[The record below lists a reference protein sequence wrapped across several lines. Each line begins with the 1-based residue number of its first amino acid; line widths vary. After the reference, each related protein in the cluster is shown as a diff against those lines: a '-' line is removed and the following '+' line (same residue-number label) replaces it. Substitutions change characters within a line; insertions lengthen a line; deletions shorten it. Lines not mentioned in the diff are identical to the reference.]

1 MTLSQALDASVP
13 DLRRLQ
19 RRRKQVAWFA
29 VVPCALLLAGVES
42 AWRPAL
48 PVAYALITHL
58 GLFLIAACI
67 VGRTW
72 CTLYIGGHKKRR
84 LTVHG
89 PYSVVRNPLYV
100 FTIMGTAGLG
110 AQSGSLFVT
119 LFFAASAAALF
130 LLVVRQE
137 ERFLAS
143 TFGNDFITYAR
154 RVPRFWPRFS
164 LWQEASEIFVNP
176 YLVRRSFLDSCVFL
190 IGLPLAEL
198 VNEMHDDGWFPI
210 RVRLP

>member
-1 MTLSQALDASVP
+1 MTLSHALDASAA

-19 RRRKQVAWFA
+19 RRRKQVAWLA
-29 VVPCALLLAGVES
+29 VVPCALLLTGVES

-48 PVAYALITHL
+48 PVAYALITNL

-72 CTLYIGGHKKRR
+72 CTLYIGGHKKRS

-100 FTIMGTAGLG
+100 FTIMGTAGVG

-119 LFFAASAAALF
+119 LFFAASTAAMF
-130 LLVVRQE
+130 LLVVRHE

-143 TFGNDFITYAR
+143 TFGEDFIAYAR

-164 LWQEASEIFVNP
+164 LWQEAPVISVNP
-176 YLVRRSFLDSCVFL
+176 YLVRRSFLEGCVYL
-190 IGLPLAEL
+190 IALPLAEL
-198 VNEMHDDGWFPI
+198 VNDMHDDGWFPG
-210 RVRLP
+210 RVHLP

>member
-1 MTLSQALDASVP
+1 MTLSRALDPSVP

-29 VVPCALLLAGVES
+29 VVPCALLLTSVES
-42 AWRPAL
+42 AWRSAT
-48 PVAYALITHL
+48 PVAYALITNL
-58 GLFLIAACI
+58 GLVLIAACI

-72 CTLYIGGHKKRR
+72 CTLYIGGQKKRR

-100 FTIMGTAGLG
+100 FTIVGTAGVG

-119 LFFAASAAALF
+119 LFFAASAAAMF
-130 LLVVRQE
+130 LLVVRHE

-143 TFGNDFITYAR
+143 RFGNDFTAYAR

-164 LWQEASEIFVNP
+164 LWQEAPVILVNP
-176 YLVRRSFLDSCVFL
+176 YLVRRSFLDGCVFL
-190 IGLPLAEL
+190 VVLPLAEL
-198 VNEMHDDGWFPI
+198 LTAMHDDGWFSG